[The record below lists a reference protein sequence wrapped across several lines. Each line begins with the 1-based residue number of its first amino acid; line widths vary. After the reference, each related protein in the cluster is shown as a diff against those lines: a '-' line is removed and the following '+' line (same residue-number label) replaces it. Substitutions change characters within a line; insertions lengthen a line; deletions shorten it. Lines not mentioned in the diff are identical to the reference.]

1 MEVFELVIFDCDGVL
16 VDSEIVVN
24 RIYAEVSTEMG
35 FPITTEE
42 HIKKFVGHGTGSD
55 FMKHELRNHPAN
67 YLEIAQARC
76 SAAFQYELHAV
87 PGIKE
92 ALQGLKLPRCVA
104 SNSSL
109 KKIEN
114 MLAITGLSTEFGEN
128 IFSSNMVRRGKPA
141 PDLFLFAAQ
150 KMKVHPKNCIVI
162 EDSPIGTRG
171 AIDAGMTVF
180 GFTGGRHVL
189 PGLEDALYAEGVS
202 KVFSDMRALP
212 SMVSISASSSSSSA
226 LTQKTLKRVLHP
238 DIRLKVDSQISV

>member
-1 MEVFELVIFDCDGVL
+1 MKKFSLVIFDCDGVL

-76 SAAFQYELHAV
+76 SAAFHHELQGV

-109 KKIEN
+109 KKSEN
-114 MLAITGLSTEFGEN
+114 MLTITGLLSEFGEN
-128 IFSSNMVRRGKPA
+128 IFSSNMVKRGKPA
-141 PDLFLFAAQ
+141 PDLFLFAAE
-150 KMKVHPKNCIVI
+150 KMKVHPKNCLVI

-189 PGLEDALYAEGVS
+189 HGLGEALYTEGAS
-202 KVFSDMRALP
+202 EVFIDMRELP
-212 SMVSISASSSSSSA
+212 RMVSLSAAFIEKKS
-226 LTQKTLKRVLHP
+226 QRVLHP
-238 DIRLKVDSQISV
+238 DIRLSVDPHI